1 MHTEASHHQ
10 QIQKLSEHSIDFVS
24 IQIIDIKGSAPQVVG
39 AKMLVTEDCNNS
51 PYSGTVGGGKL
62 ELFSI
67 EHAKKL
73 LAADNQQA
81 TDNLSL
87 NLQKDISM
95 TCGGVVQLFFEV
107 YRHNSWNIA
116 VFGAGHIA
124 QALIPILLTLNC
136 KIQCFD
142 SRAEWLEK
150 LPDSPAL
157 TKTRLDELPDAIAQI
172 PTDSY
177 IISVTRGHSEDVK
190 IVEKLFQDRTPPF
203 IGIIGSKSKA
213 VAIKKQL
220 KTLGI
225 KQNQLE
231 QIRCPV
237 GLSIGENIP
246 NEIAI
251 SITAQLLQL
260 KPKFSHLTSTN
271 RRSIEIT
278 D

>member
-1 MHTEASHHQ
+1 MHIETSHHQ

-39 AKMLVTEDCNNS
+39 AKMLVTINCDSS

-62 ELFSI
+62 ELFAI

-81 TDNLSL
+81 TDYLSL

-116 VFGAGHIA
+116 IFGAGHIA
-124 QALIPILLTLNC
+124 QALVPILLTLNC

-142 SRAEWLEK
+142 SRTNWLEK

-157 TKTRLDELPDAIAQI
+157 TKTRLDELSEAIAQI

-190 IVEKLFQDRTPPF
+190 IVEKLFQDRNPPF

-220 KTLGI
+220 KALGI

-231 QIRCPV
+231 QIHCPV
-237 GLSIGENIP
+237 GLPIGENIP
-246 NEIAI
+246 KEIAI

-260 KPKFSHLTSTN
+260 KPKLSHLTSAN